1 MCVVNARQARRN
13 LLQRLRR
20 GPRRVIIARLRAPY
34 PGNPF
39 GIGRDQARVLRYKF
53 TTRVNA
59 HTRTLAR
66 KV

>member
-1 MCVVNARQARRN
+1 MCAVNARQARRN

-39 GIGRDQARVLRYKF
+39 GIGRDQACVLRYKF
-53 TTRVNA
+53 TTRFNA
-59 HTRTLAR
+59 HTRALAR
-66 KV
+66 KL